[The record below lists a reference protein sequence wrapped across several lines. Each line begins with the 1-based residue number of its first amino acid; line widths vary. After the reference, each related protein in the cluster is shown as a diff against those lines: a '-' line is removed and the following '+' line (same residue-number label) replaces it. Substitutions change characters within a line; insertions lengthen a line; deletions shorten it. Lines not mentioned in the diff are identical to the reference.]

1 MTISL
6 AGDVGGRGDLNC
18 PVLIRGTGNVIGPFT
33 ISGHAVGRSIR
44 FSLSTDRGDFDL
56 AMERPT
62 STANA
67 P

>member
-1 MTISL
+1 MFVVDNRIHPTAVL
-6 AGDVGGRGDLNC
+6 EGDIDL
-18 PVLIRGTGNVIGPFT
+18 GSGNVIGPFT